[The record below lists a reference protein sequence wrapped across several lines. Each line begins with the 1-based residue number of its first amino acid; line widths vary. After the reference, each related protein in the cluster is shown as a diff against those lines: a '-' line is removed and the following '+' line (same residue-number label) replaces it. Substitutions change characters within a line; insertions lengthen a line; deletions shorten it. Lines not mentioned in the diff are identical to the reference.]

1 MSLLYLKSQQFIKDN
16 NNNIISS
23 GSELP
28 YHFKNVFKDPIKLTP
43 TSTIELISADLNVS
57 PEHRINQK
65 NRNNAFTHAIGKNT
79 DGFLQ
84 KVARVP
90 DGDYTDIGLSNAIT
104 NVIDKTTNM
113 DFAKTTVGY
122 DTVDKFDISADLL
135 FDEADWNVDNIYTNI
150 NKSMGVNESGASQDF
165 GIGGYNTTYQTLN
178 ENGIQNSHTLFN
190 SSTIQKLTE
199 TTISEFTKPPNMISN
214 LVVPTQHGINNGCGV
229 TCSIMS
235 PIKLERFTPAT
246 FLSNAGAVKFAFK
259 VSGVV
264 QGGSNSIQAYTGS
277 NGYDFRYQYGAA
289 NYLYMK
295 MIVSQAELDTFTLP
309 GSVNTKNLP
318 YGHFLIANTIDNAI
332 NLTIDGNTFVYMLNT
347 DTDNYFWDFF
357 SSSGPV
363 TSTSFE
369 CTTTTYI
376 KSQSTE
382 ASLGNWGS
390 SSLSLSRGE
399 TGILESNSGLTN
411 QVNTTNQFTRTRVV
425 NTTTAST
432 LITVNDIYADY
443 TIQLTPSKDGVDQYV
458 LMNYGTQVAGKVAGE
473 TDWLTLTSQTPSDEK
488 KLSTLFTK
496 RALTTADNLI
506 MVASMTEWM
515 CVKFFVGHDTAGN
528 LQFDDLVQIGNTQL
542 DKVGDNA
549 IHLPMNFN
557 EASYPILPVVGLPNP
572 FLGLAKQQSMAFGK
586 YSDKIIN
593 THSLSALNAYMV
605 SSWTDT
611 QTIPSRQAK
620 QTITDY
626 CDLQQSEELKIVID
640 PNGFNGKTTDGFVE
654 IPDGTFSI
662 SSPTLLQSSLIYRMG
677 GPITPTQDPTEY
689 NDIIDAGWNILPNQ
703 QTNLFLNLGM
713 PKIIIYDDFDNP
725 PVFKSGNVPLHNG
738 GQNYIV
744 NLDNFGRLQG
754 QNSATGSISQMVG
767 IIPSGELVDG
777 SASVNDKHFKSSY
790 PVQVKVNAQGDMLVN
805 NFNVSITND
814 DGTAAVSLEHPTN
827 LFLKLNN

>member
-16 NNNIISS
+16 NNDIIST

-28 YHFKNVFKDPIKLTP
+28 YHFKNVFKDPIKVTAN
-43 TSTIELISADLNVS
+43 STIELISADLNVS
-57 PEHRINQK
+57 PEHAINDK
-65 NRNNAFTHAIGKNT
+65 NKNNAITTGVDINT
-79 DGFLQ
+79 NGFLQ
-84 KVARVP
+84 KVAKIP
-90 DGDYTDIGLSNAIT
+90 DGNYTDEQLSQQVEAAVKKT
-104 NVIDKTTNM
+104 NNLDFTNI
-113 DFAKTTVGY
+113 FFSY
-122 DTVDKFDISADLL
+122 DNVDKFSFTLLADNTLK
-135 FDEADWNVDNIYTNI
+135 DWEVRNTYTNI

-165 GIGGYNTTYQTLN
+165 GVGGYNTTYQTLN
-178 ENGIQNSHTLFN
+178 ENGLQNSHTLFN

-199 TTISEFTKPPNMISN
+199 STITEFTKPPNMISN
-214 LVVPTQHGINNGCGV
+214 LVTPSLHGVNNADGV
-229 TCSIMS
+229 TCAIMS

-246 FLSNAGAVKFAFK
+246 FLSNASAVKFEFK
-259 VSGVV
+259 VSGAI
-264 QGGSNSIQAYTGS
+264 QGTSNSIQAYTGS
-277 NGYDFRYQYGAA
+277 NGYDFLYQYGAS
-289 NYLYMK
+289 NYLYLK

-318 YGHFLIANTIDNAI
+318 YGHFLIANTLDSAI

-363 TSTSFE
+363 TSTTFE

-443 TIQLTPSKDGVDQYV
+443 TIQLTPSKDGADQYV
-458 LMNYGTQVAGKVAGE
+458 LMNYGTQVTGKVAGE
-473 TDWLTLTSQTPSDEK
+473 TDWLTLTSQTPNDAR
-488 KLSTLFTK
+488 KLSTIFTK
-496 RALTTADNLI
+496 RTLTAADNLI
-506 MVASMTEWM
+506 MVADLSEYL
-515 CVKFFVGHDTAGN
+515 CVKFYVGHDTAGN
-528 LQFDDLVQIGNTQL
+528 LQFDDLEQIGNTQL
-542 DKVGDNA
+542 DDVGEHA

-557 EASYPILPVVGLPNP
+557 ESSYPILPVVGLPNP

-586 YSDKIIN
+586 YSNKEIN
-593 THSLSALNAYMV
+593 IHSLSALNSYMNT
-605 SSWTDT
+605 SWGNS
-611 QTIPSRQAK
+611 QTIPTRQPK

-626 CDLQQSEELKIVID
+626 CDGQKLEELKIVIE
-640 PNGFNGKTTDGFVE
+640 PNGFNGKSTDGFVD
-654 IPDGTFSI
+654 IPDGTFMSG
-662 SSPTLLQSSLIYRMG
+662 SPSLMNHEGIFRFG
-677 GPITPTQDPTEY
+677 GPITAVDQEY
-689 NDIIDAGWNILPNQ
+689 QAVIDGGWTINPNQ
-703 QTNLFLNLGM
+703 QSNLFLNMGM
-713 PKIIIYDDFDNP
+713 PKVVILDDFDEPLSFSSTNNP
-725 PVFKSGNVPLHNG
+725 IHNG
-738 GQNYIV
+738 GQNLIV

-754 QNSATGSISQMVG
+754 QNSATGSISQMVSV
-767 IIPSGELVDG
+767 IPSGELTDTNN
-777 SASVNDKHFKSSY
+777 SQDKHFKSSY

-814 DGTAAVSLEHPTN
+814 DGTAATSLQHPTN